1 MILKTS
7 SVDVLP
13 VVPDRNAEAYI
24 SSIANLYKRDST
36 AKNHSMKIH
45 EFQGK
50 ELFRQAGVPVL
61 EGIVATTP
69 EEAVAAY
76 DKLGGAIAVVKSQI
90 HAGGRG
96 KGTIQDNPAQKGVVV
111 CKNADEVKAAAAG
124 LLGKTLVT
132 IQTGPE
138 GKTVNQIYVEAGCDI
153 ARELYLGI
161 VLDRASSK
169 PVLMASTE
177 GGVEIEKVAEETPE
191 LIFKEHFDP
200 AIGLEGFQVRKLCK
214 KLGISG
220 AAAKAA
226 ARFMPAIC
234 RFFVD
239 YDCSLTEINPL
250 VITGDDQMIALDSK
264 VTFDSNALFRHKNL
278 LELRDLSEE
287 EPSEVRASESGLSY
301 VKLDGNIG
309 CLVNGAGLAMST
321 MDIIKYH
328 GGEPANFLDVGG
340 GANATQVTEA
350 FRILL
355 SDPNCKGVLVNI
367 FGGIARCTTIA
378 AALIEASQTV
388 GFTVPLVVR
397 LEGTEVEE
405 GRKMLAESDV
415 DIISATDITDAAK
428 KIVAAVG

>member
-1 MILKTS
+1 
-7 SVDVLP
+7 
-13 VVPDRNAEAYI
+13 
-24 SSIANLYKRDST
+24 
-36 AKNHSMKIH
+36 MKIH
-45 EFQGK
+45 EYQGK

-61 EGIVATTP
+61 QGIVARSP
-69 EEAVAAY
+69 DEATAAY
-76 DKLGGAIAVVKSQI
+76 DKLGGKIAVVKAQI

-96 KGTIQDNPAQKGVVV
+96 KGTIKDDPKQKGVVV
-111 CKNADEVKAAAAG
+111 CKSADEVRAAAAG

-132 IQTGPE
+132 IQTGPD
-138 GKTVNQIYVEAGCDI
+138 GKAVNQVFVEAGCDI

-161 VLDRASSK
+161 VLDRATK
-169 PVLMASTE
+169 RPVLMASTE
-177 GGVEIEKVAEETPE
+177 GGVEIETVAEETPE
-191 LIFKEHFDP
+191 KIFKEHFDP
-200 AIGLEGFQVRKLCK
+200 AVGLEAYQVRKLCK
-214 KLGISG
+214 KLGITG

-226 ARFMPAIC
+226 SKFMPAIC
-234 RFFVD
+234 RFYVD
-239 YDCSLTEINPL
+239 YDCEMTEINPL
-250 VITGDDQMIALDSK
+250 VITKDDQMIALDAK
-264 VTFDSNALFRHKNL
+264 ITFDNNALYRHKEL

-287 EPSEVRASESGLSY
+287 EPSEVRASESGLSFI
-301 VKLDGNIG
+301 KLDGNIG

-340 GANATQVTEA
+340 SANAEQVTEA

-378 AALIEASQTV
+378 SAIIEASKTV

-415 DIISATDITDAAK
+415 EIISAVDITDAAK
-428 KIVAAVG
+428 KIVAAAG